1 MIQKYYKSTRISGAD
16 FPGELCTYKCT

>member
-16 FPGELCTYKCT
+16 FPGELCTYKCI